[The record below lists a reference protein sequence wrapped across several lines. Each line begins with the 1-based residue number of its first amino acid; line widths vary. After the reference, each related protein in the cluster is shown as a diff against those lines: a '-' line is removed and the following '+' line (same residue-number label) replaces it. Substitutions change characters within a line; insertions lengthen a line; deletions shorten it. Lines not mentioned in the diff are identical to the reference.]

1 MHDSIYQGLWIH
13 QTHYR
18 AWRCHQTM
26 AAFGQIAAL
35 VPLAICGDFFVETN
49 EEFQLQALEVKL
61 SVSKL
66 TATFSGGKHCF
77 QTLTGMQI
85 SLKLYCAPIQSAS
98 AGSKAA
104 D

>member
-1 MHDSIYQGLWIH
+1 MDPSNP
-13 QTHYR
+13 QTR

-35 VPLAICGDFFVETN
+35 VPLAICGDICVETN

-66 TATFSGGKHCF
+66 TDATCF
-77 QTLTGMQI
+77 R
-85 SLKLYCAPIQSAS
+85 
-98 AGSKAA
+98 
-104 D
+104 